1 MERINLLPEE
11 ARLSLGERV
20 LHIVGHNFPKV
31 LGGTVGAIAALTLI
45 SFAGQAMALHRGR
58 KALQSLRKQ
67 MEVLEV
73 ETKNQEAFA
82 KQLDQVE
89 QELERQKS
97 GLELKLAYLDAAKSR
112 PRVMAKMLR
121 DLRQNIPQG
130 VWLTELE
137 TEQGNILRIAG
148 GATDENLVTQF
159 MANLKASPSFADVG
173 FTYTEKD
180 SIGRVPIVKF
190 EVVCRIP

>member
-20 LHIVGHNFPKV
+20 LHIVGHNFPRV
-31 LGGTVGAIAALTLI
+31 LGGTVGAIAALALI
-45 SFAGQAMALHRGR
+45 SFVGQAAALHRGR
-58 KALQSLRKQ
+58 RVLESLRKRI
-67 MEVLEV
+67 EVLEV
-73 ETKNQEAFA
+73 ETRNQEAFA

-89 QELERQKS
+89 QELQRQKS
-97 GLELKLAYLDAAKSR
+97 GLELKLSYLEAARFR
-112 PRVMAKMLR
+112 PRVMAKILR
-121 DLRQNIPQG
+121 DLRQSIPQG

-137 TEQGNILRIAG
+137 TGQGNSLRIAG

-159 MANLKASPSFADVG
+159 MANIKASPSFTDVG